1 MSKYPDSIDKITK
14 ARLAFTKLSSIF
26 SIALTM
32 FFIGVLAFFVYLST
46 NMLNI
51 IANEFE
57 VEILFYSQ
65 DAGVKEADIATYAQ
79 TLKLQKFVQS
89 ARVSSCKQNTEEAR
103 KAVGSH
109 YDEIISNP
117 INASIILTL
126 KPEYTN
132 PDSLKKIEELIST
145 EKSVRNV
152 DYPQELVKNIQDN
165 LSRLQLFSIICCAIF
180 MFISLILIA
189 NCIRLNI
196 YAKRFSIR
204 SMLLIGATRSF
215 ARKPFVLNGLSQGTF
230 GGLLAVALLTAAL
243 YALQT
248 SFSIDLGLFFSPTLV
263 ICILSGVLLFSIL
276 FTTLFSFL
284 FANKYIKINSD
295 RLYL

>member
-1 MSKYPDSIDKITK
+1 MSKYPDSIDKITR
-14 ARLAFTKLSSIF
+14 ARLAFSKLSSIL

-32 FFIGVLAFFVYLST
+32 FFIGVLAFFVYLSSH
-46 NMLNI
+46 MLNM

-57 VEILFYSQ
+57 VEILFHSQ
-65 DAGVKEADIATYAQ
+65 KAGVKEADIVAYEQ
-79 TLKLQKFVQS
+79 TLKLQKFVQTS
-89 ARVSSCKQNTEEAR
+89 RVSSCKKNTEEAR
-103 KAVGSH
+103 KAVGSNF
-109 YDEIISNP
+109 DEIIPNP

-132 PDSLKKIEELIST
+132 SDSLKKIEKELRSKKI
-145 EKSVRNV
+145 VRDV
-152 DYPQELVKNIQDN
+152 DYPQELVKNIQEN
-165 LSRLQLFSIICCAIF
+165 LNRLQMFSIICCAIF
-180 MFISLILIA
+180 MFISLILIG

-215 ARKPFVLNGLSQGTF
+215 ARRPFVLNGLSQGTL
-230 GGLLAVALLTAAL
+230 GGLLAVLLLGAAL
-243 YALQT
+243 YGLQK
-248 SFSIDLGLFFSPTLV
+248 SFSVNLAVFFTPTAA
-263 ICILSGVLLFSIL
+263 ICILCGVLLFSIL